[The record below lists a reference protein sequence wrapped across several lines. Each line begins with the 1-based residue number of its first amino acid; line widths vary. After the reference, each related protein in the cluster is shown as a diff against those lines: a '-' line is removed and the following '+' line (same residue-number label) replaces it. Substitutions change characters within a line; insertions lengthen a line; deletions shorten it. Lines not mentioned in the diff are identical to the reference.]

1 MVTTM
6 DLVLHLAGHKRQL
19 KERISEEMEKD
30 APDYKRI
37 AEWAEAL
44 TVDQRAEIE
53 LSNVNMPF
61 LIQESVTVYC
71 SPEARPGREVFTLS
85 RGFLQDPA
93 NGQKT
98 PETVFRHLELAWGD

>member
-6 DLVLHLAGHKRQL
+6 DLVLHLARHKRHM
-19 KERISEEMEKD
+19 KELIASEMEKD

-44 TVDQRAEIE
+44 TVDQTAEVE
-53 LSNVNMPF
+53 LSNVDMPF

-71 SPEARPGREVFTLS
+71 SPEARPGKEVFSLS

-98 PETVFRHLELAWGD
+98 PETVFRHLEIAEY